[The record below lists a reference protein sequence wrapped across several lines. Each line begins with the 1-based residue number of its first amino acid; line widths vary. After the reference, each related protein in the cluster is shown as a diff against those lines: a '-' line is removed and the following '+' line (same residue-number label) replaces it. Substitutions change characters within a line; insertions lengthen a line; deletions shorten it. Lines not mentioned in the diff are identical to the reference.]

1 MFASM
6 IGHELVAQYHLQNQL
21 RLGLEGMAAAAQL
34 GIPPNGFLPG
44 FLPPP
49 LLPPQPTSNPSTPL
63 LNGHAP
69 INIVPGHESPLE
81 RIHNI
86 AKSELINAQVLDTAD
101 VAQKIRELLSSHNIG
116 QRLFA
121 KHVLGLSQGTV
132 SELLSKPKHWDK
144 LTEKGR
150 ESYRKM
156 ALWANDDNNVLALK
170 AIAPKKGNYSVVN
183 LNDLTLSLILG
194 HLFPSKELFANIF
207 LGKFVKKFTRFC
219 SAEISFYFRN
229 CRNFILSI
237 SKKVLKI

>member
-34 GIPPNGFLPG
+34 GMPPNGFLPG

-49 LLPPQPTSNPSTPL
+49 LLVGPPPPCSSPSTPL
-63 LNGHAP
+63 INGHAP
-69 INIVPGHESPLE
+69 VVPGHESPLE

-86 AKSELINAQVLDTAD
+86 AKSELNNAQVLDTGD
-101 VAQKIRELLSSHNIG
+101 VSQRIRELLSSHNIG

-156 ALWANDDNNVLALK
+156 ALWSHDENNVLALK
-170 AIAPKKGNYSVVN
+170 AIAPKKGNYTCFWK
-183 LNDLTLSLILG
+183 LLWK
-194 HLFPSKELFANIF
+194 LFSTF
-207 LGKFVKKFTRFC
+207 
-219 SAEISFYFRN
+219 
-229 CRNFILSI
+229 
-237 SKKVLKI
+237 

>member
-1 MFASM
+1 M

-21 RLGLEGMAAAAQL
+21 RLGLEGMAAVAHL
-34 GIPPNGFLPG
+34 GIPNGFQWPA

-49 LLPPQPTSNPSTPL
+49 LLAPPPPPPPPPPTSSPSTSL
-63 LNGHAP
+63 LNGHASAAP
-69 INIVPGHESPLE
+69 NASGQDSPLE

-86 AKSELINAQVLDTAD
+86 AKSELNNAQVLDTAD
-101 VAQKIRELLSSHNIG
+101 VAQRIREVLSSHNIG

-156 ALWANDDNNVLALK
+156 AMWANDNNNVLALK
-170 AIAPKKGNYSVVN
+170 AIAPKKGNCLVFCLCV
-183 LNDLTLSLILG
+183 SLCTHTPKHARTHTIIDD
-194 HLFPSKELFANIF
+194 K
-207 LGKFVKKFTRFC
+207 
-219 SAEISFYFRN
+219 
-229 CRNFILSI
+229 NF
-237 SKKVLKI
+237 